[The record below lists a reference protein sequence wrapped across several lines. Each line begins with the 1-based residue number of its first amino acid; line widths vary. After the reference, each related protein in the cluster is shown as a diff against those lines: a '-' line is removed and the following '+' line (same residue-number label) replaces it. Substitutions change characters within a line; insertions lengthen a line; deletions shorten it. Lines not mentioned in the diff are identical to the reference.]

1 MSISYRCILNSHM
14 GNTIWRQHHGNHQD
28 QPQLSST
35 GKRYSQNIRLMLAPG
50 DSSGFKTVLVT
61 SSCVRVEWILTNTC
75 NHKFNCY
82 KLESIWCSHWIHA
95 KLYAHLKSSSPFP
108 SSSRILRG
116 LILLSYRFSHSDKHN
131 SHPATIRSSSFV
143 KNAQALLR
151 GATVNALYMINIGTS
166 T

>member
-1 MSISYRCILNSHM
+1 MAIIKTNHSYLQQAKDILRTSDWCWHQV
-14 GNTIWRQHHGNHQD
+14 IVAVLRQYLLLLVALELNESW
-28 QPQLSST
+28 P
-35 GKRYSQNIRLMLAPG
+35 I
-50 DSSGFKTVLVT
+50 LVT
-61 SSCVRVEWILTNTC
+61 INLTA
-75 NHKFNCY
+75 